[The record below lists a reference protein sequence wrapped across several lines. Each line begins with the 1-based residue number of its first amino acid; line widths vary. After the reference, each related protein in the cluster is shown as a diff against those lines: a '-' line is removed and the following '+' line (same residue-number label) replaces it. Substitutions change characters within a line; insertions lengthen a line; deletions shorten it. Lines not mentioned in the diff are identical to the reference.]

1 MKTFKIYHLFY
12 DLLNLYGDR
21 GNIACIE
28 KRLAW
33 RNIPFE
39 TYRIGIDDDF
49 DLKDADFVL
58 LGGGSDREQAI
69 VCNRLKEI
77 KSQLVTYIE
86 DNGVLLAICGGYQLL
101 GESYVMNDEIIEG
114 LNILKIKTIKG
125 DKRLIGN
132 VIIDSAW
139 SNSKIVGFENHS
151 GKTLI
156 NDYEPLGK
164 VVVGYGND
172 GQKIDEGII
181 YKNVIGTYLHGPLLP
196 KNPEVADKLITLALK
211 RKNIEIPLKKLDD
224 DEELMAK
231 DIMIKRLLNM

>member
-1 MKTFKIYHLFY
+1 
-12 DLLNLYGDR
+12 
-21 GNIACIE
+21 
-28 KRLAW
+28 
-33 RNIPFE
+33 
-39 TYRIGIDDDF
+39 
-49 DLKDADFVL
+49 
-58 LGGGSDREQAI
+58 
-69 VCNRLKEI
+69 
-77 KSQLVTYIE
+77 
-86 DNGVLLAICGGYQLL
+86 
-101 GESYVMNDEIIEG
+101 MNDEIIEG